1 MKSVIA
7 ILLSAAALATATG
20 TVAQTAPADTP
31 ATVQAGTYSVDSY
44 HTLVQ
49 FGVTHFGINE
59 FFGTFPG
66 TTGSL
71 TIDPRNLS
79 ATVLDVTV
87 PVASVSTTNGTLDK
101 ELVSADWFDA
111 AQFPTMH
118 FVSTKVTRTGATT
131 ATVAG
136 NLTLHGVTRPVTL
149 RATFNAAVT
158 NPMNKAYTLGFKA
171 SGAIKRT
178 DFGVSKYAPLVS
190 DETTITIS
198 AAFERKN

>member
-1 MKSVIA
+1 MKPVIA
-7 ILLSAAALATATG
+7 ILLSAAALATTSG
-20 TVAQTAPADTP
+20 TMAQTAPVTAS
-31 ATVQAGTYSVDSY
+31 ASVQAGTYTVDSY

-71 TIDPRNLS
+71 KIDPRDLS
-79 ATVLDVTV
+79 ATVLDVNV
-87 PVASVSTTNGTLDK
+87 PVASVSTTNATLDK
-101 ELVSADWFDA
+101 ELVSADWLDT

-118 FVSTKVTRTGATT
+118 FVSTKVTRTGAAT

-149 RATFNAAVT
+149 QATFNAAAT

-171 SGAIKRT
+171 SGTIKRT
-178 DFGVSKYAPLVS
+178 DFGVSKYASLVS